1 MIEHTG
7 ILQVHVSC
15 TDLER
20 SVVFYRDVLGLTR
33 LFTVAGQPMAFIE
46 DPDGTPIGLTQERSA

>member
-20 SVVFYRDVLGLTR
+20 SVVFYRDVLGLTH
-33 LFTVAGQPMAFIE
+33 LFAVAGQPMAFSR
-46 DPDGTPIGLTQERSA
+46 TPMGPGSG